1 MMELVIICVLVMGSN
16 LDFWV
21 EYKISSF
28 KLLEILDSLA
38 LAFIVLQL
46 LNHFVCVCD
55 VHVWYVCVWICI
67 IWGTSILLFNTYC
80 FFAFG
85 NEGLGL
91 RRFFCVQQ
99 SHRLIIMKVSLKDC
113 L

>member
-1 MMELVIICVLVMGSN
+1 MMELVIICVLIMGSN

-46 LNHFVCVCD
+46 LNHFVCVC
-55 VHVWYVCVWICI
+55 VWICI
-67 IWGTSILLFNTYC
+67 IWGHQFYYLTPIVFC
-80 FFAFG
+80 FW
-85 NEGLGL
+85 
-91 RRFFCVQQ
+91 
-99 SHRLIIMKVSLKDC
+99 
-113 L
+113 

>member
-55 VHVWYVCVWICI
+55 VHVWYVCVCGSVSFGGHQFYYLTPIVF
-67 IWGTSILLFNTYC
+67 LL
-80 FFAFG
+80 
-85 NEGLGL
+85 L
-91 RRFFCVQQ
+91 V
-99 SHRLIIMKVSLKDC
+99 MKG
-113 L
+113 

>member
-1 MMELVIICVLVMGSN
+1 MMELVIICVLIMGSN

-28 KLLEILDSLA
+28 KLLEVLDSLA

-55 VHVWYVCVWICI
+55 VRVWYVCVFGSVSFGDINFI
-67 IWGTSILLFNTYC
+67 I
-80 FFAFG
+80 
-85 NEGLGL
+85 
-91 RRFFCVQQ
+91 
-99 SHRLIIMKVSLKDC
+99 
-113 L
+113 